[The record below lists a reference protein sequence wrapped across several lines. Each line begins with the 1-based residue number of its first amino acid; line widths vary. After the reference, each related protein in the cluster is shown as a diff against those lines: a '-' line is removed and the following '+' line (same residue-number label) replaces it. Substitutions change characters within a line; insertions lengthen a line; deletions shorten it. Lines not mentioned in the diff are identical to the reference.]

1 MATIVIEREKQNVLA
16 EIKRSEATLR
26 DAVSRLRSIPE
37 LDVPSNLGSIVD
49 ADWLREQLGNRI
61 ALVRADKSLTAA
73 ERETRLA
80 PWRAIKSRAERTV
93 LKIDGI
99 LHDWPELDWLPDP
112 DGLNY
117 HLADEQVET
126 LAEQK
131 ATREVPAAAEE
142 HWRLIA
148 QMRTAVEALR
158 RFEVENNVKDAP
170 LVMLSRM
177 SENQLYQAWIS
188 RDILLERRVIGGK
201 VVAGQKIKQLF
212 F

>member
-1 MATIVIEREKQNVLA
+1 MAKIILAKEKKDAVTAILSA
-16 EIKRSEATLR
+16 EATLR
-26 DAVSRLRSIPE
+26 DAVLKLRSIPE
-37 LDVPSNLGSIVD
+37 LNVPTALGNIVD

-80 PWRAIKSRAERTV
+80 PWRAIKGRAERAV
-93 LKIDGI
+93 LKIEGI
-99 LHDWPELDWLPDP
+99 LHDWPGLDWQPDP

-126 LAEQK
+126 LAQQK
-131 ATREVPAAAEE
+131 ATRTVPTLAEE
-142 HWRLIA
+142 HWRLISA
-148 QMRTAVEALR
+148 MRSAVEQLR
-158 RFEVENNVKDAP
+158 DFEQQHQVKDCP

-177 SENQLYQAWIS
+177 SESQLFEAWVN
-188 RDILLERRVIGGK
+188 RDILLERRVIGNK

-212 F
+212 Y

>member
-16 EIKRSEATLR
+16 EIKRSEAALR
-26 DAVSRLRSIPE
+26 EAVDKLHSISE
-37 LDVPSNLGSIVD
+37 LDVPSNLGNIVD

-80 PWRAIKSRAERTV
+80 PWRAIKGRAERAV

-99 LHDWPELDWLPDP
+99 LHDWPQLDWQPDA

-126 LAEQK
+126 LATER

-142 HWRLIA
+142 HWRLITA
-148 QMRTAVEALR
+148 MREAVEALR
-158 RFEVENNVKDAP
+158 AFEVEQQVKDCP

-177 SENQLYQAWIS
+177 SESQLYQAWIS
-188 RDILLERRVIGGK
+188 RDILLSSRTIGGK
-201 VVAGQKIKQLF
+201 VIAPQKINNNYF
-212 F
+212 

>member
-16 EIKRSEATLR
+16 EIKRSEAALR
-26 DAVSRLRSIPE
+26 EAVDKLHSISE
-37 LDVPSNLGSIVD
+37 LAVPSNLGGIVD

-80 PWRAIKSRAERTV
+80 PWRAIKSRSERAI

-99 LHDWPELDWLPDP
+99 LHDWPELDWLPDE
-112 DGLNY
+112 DGKNY
-117 HLADEQVET
+117 HLDPNRVDE
-126 LAEQK
+126 LAAER

-142 HWRLIA
+142 HWRLIT
-148 QMRTAVEALR
+148 QMREAVEALR
-158 RFEVENNVKDAP
+158 SFEVENNVKDAP

-177 SENQLYQAWIS
+177 SENQLYQAWVDRS
-188 RDILLERRVIGGK
+188 ILLERRVIGNK
-201 VVAGQKIKQLF
+201 VVAGQKVNAIF
-212 F
+212 Y

>member
-16 EIKRSEATLR
+16 EIKRSEAALR
-26 DAVSRLRSIPE
+26 EAVDKLHSISE
-37 LDVPSNLGSIVD
+37 LDVPSNLGNIVD

-80 PWRAIKSRAERTV
+80 PWRAIKGRAERAV

-99 LHDWPELDWLPDP
+99 LHDWPQLDWQPDA

-126 LAEQK
+126 LATER

-142 HWRLIA
+142 HWRLITA
-148 QMRTAVEALR
+148 MREAVEALR
-158 RFEVENNVKDAP
+158 AFEVEQQVKDCP

-177 SENQLYQAWIS
+177 SENQLYEAWLN
-188 RDILLERRVIGGK
+188 RDILLERRVIGNK
-201 VVAGQKIKQLF
+201 VVTGQKVKALYY
-212 F
+212 